1 VIEDDEVD
9 GEMLETYG
17 ALLSSTSATSTFMT
31 ADVLVRQRPRMIKR
45 PVEGMLGQ

>member
-1 VIEDDEVD
+1 VIEDDEV
-9 GEMLETYG
+9 MLETCG